1 MRAVFCLVA
10 WLAFSAALAAAEA
23 PPPRPTKYFNDYAGM
38 VSAQTAA
45 RLERALED
53 YEKETSS
60 QILVAIF
67 PKLPE
72 NSALEDFTF
81 RTADAWKPG
90 QKGKD
95 NGAILFIF
103 RDDRKIRIEVGYG
116 LEPAIPDSVVSSII
130 NNVIMPRFRA
140 RDFDG
145 GVSAGV
151 DVLLQA
157 ARGEYKG
164 TGTTVASRRSRGPR
178 GIPVIFIVLLVFV
191 ILAASSF
198 QRRGTVYHRRRR
210 SYWGGGWGG
219 GWGSIGGLGGGGG
232 GWSGRSGGGSWGGG
246 GGFSSGGGGFGGG
259 GASGGW

>member
-10 WLAFSAALAAAEA
+10 WLAFSAALGAAET

-72 NSALEDFTF
+72 NSALEDFTV

-116 LEPAIPDSVVSSII
+116 LEPSIPDSVVSSII
-130 NNVIMPRFRA
+130 NNVITPRFRA
-140 RDFDG
+140 QDFDG

-151 DVLLQA
+151 DALLLA

-164 TGTTVASRRSRGPR
+164 TGTTVASRRNRGTR
-178 GIPVIFIVLLVFV
+178 GIPVVFLFLLIFM
-191 ILAASSF
+191 ILMASGF
-198 QRRGTVYHRRRR
+198 HRRGTVYHRRRR
-210 SYWGGGWGG
+210 SYWGGWGG
-219 GWGSIGGLGGGGG
+219 GLGGLGGLGGGGG
-232 GWSGRSGGGSWGGG
+232 WSSRGGGGGGSWGGG

>member
-1 MRAVFCLVA
+1 MRAIFCLGAWVA
-10 WLAFSAALAAAEA
+10 LSVALFAAEA
-23 PPPRPTKYFNDYAGM
+23 PPPRPTKYFTDYAGM

-53 YEKETSS
+53 YEKQTSS

-67 PKLPE
+67 PKLPQ

-81 RTADAWKPG
+81 RAADAWKPG

-103 RDDRKIRIEVGYG
+103 RDDRKMRIEVGYG
-116 LEPAIPDSVVSSII
+116 LEGAIPDSVASRII
-130 NNVIMPRFRA
+130 DNEITPRFRA

-151 DVLLQA
+151 TALLQA

-164 TGTTVASRRSRGPR
+164 TGATVASRRNRGTR
-178 GIPVIFIVLLVFV
+178 GIPLIFILLPVML
-191 ILAASSF
+191 ILLSSSF
-198 QRRGTVYHRRRR
+198 HRRGTVYHRRRR
-210 SYWGGGWGG
+210 SYWGAGWGG
-219 GWGSIGGLGGGGG
+219 GWGTIGGLGGGWRSRGG
-232 GWSGRSGGGSWGGG
+232 GGGGGCWGGG